1 VSRTRRILGGA
12 TVGYAHQAAVIL
24 LGLWLT
30 PFLLHRVGQR
40 EYGLWLVAGQLLG
53 YLVLLDLGV
62 LAILPREVAHA
73 SGQSGIEGA
82 GDRIAGL
89 IAQVRKIVR
98 WQLPGLAVACALMWW
113 FLPAQWVALKWP
125 LLPVFV
131 AFLALYPLRVLSA
144 ALQGVQDLS
153 FLATGQMAG
162 WALGTAV
169 TIALV
174 VAGYGLYALV
184 LGWIV
189 TLTVPAVAAWWRA
202 RQLWPDARS
211 ARDSR
216 PVRQYFNRSIWVS
229 AGQISQALLAG
240 SDVLLLGTILGPVAV
255 VPYACTGKLVTVFAN
270 HPQLLMHVAQPA
282 LTELRGLGS
291 RERLRI
297 VATALTQAMLMMSG
311 ALIVAIL
318 PVNHYFVNWWVGPGQ
333 YGGWWLT
340 VAFAGMMLVRHWN
353 VATTFTLFCFGYER
367 QLAFTA
373 LADGVVTV
381 ATTALFAWKWGPI
394 GAPIGSMIGA
404 VTVSLPLNVRSVAH
418 EMGVPIR
425 SFLGTIMPLLGRI
438 VAIGAA
444 AAIVSIWLSGRS
456 FGTVLLLLIPTVA
469 LYGVAVVP
477 LAWNGPVGPY
487 LRMALQM
494 NRRDNP
500 TPAGWQRT
508 VGKFSGRLDR
518 WFVQLLDTKQG

>member
-1 VSRTRRILGGA
+1 VSRTKRILGGA

-82 GDRIAGL
+82 GDRIAAL
-89 IAQVRKIVR
+89 IAQVRRIVR
-98 WQLPGLAVACALMWW
+98 WQLPGLAVACALVWW

-144 ALQGVQDLS
+144 ALQGVQDLA
-153 FLATGQMAG
+153 FLAKGQMVG
-162 WALGTAV
+162 WALGTAA

-174 VAGYGLYALV
+174 IAGYGLYALV

-189 TLTVPAVAAWWRA
+189 TLTVPAIAAWWRA
-202 RQLWPDARS
+202 RHLWPEFRS
-211 ARDSR
+211 MRDSR

-240 SDVLLLGTILGPVAV
+240 SDVLLLGTILGPAAV
-255 VPYACTGKLVTVFAN
+255 VPYACTGKLVSVFAN

-291 RERLRI
+291 HERLRT

-340 VAFAGMMLVRHWN
+340 VAFAGMMLLRHWN
-353 VATTFTLFCFGYER
+353 VSTVYTLFCFGYER
-367 QLAFTA
+367 QLSLTSLVDGLVTVVVTA
-373 LADGVVTV
+373 LCV
-381 ATTALFAWKWGPI
+381 WKWGAI
-394 GAPIGSMIGA
+394 GAPLGSIVGVA
-404 VTVSLPLNVRSVAH
+404 TVSLPINVPSVAK
-418 EMGVPIR
+418 EMGLSAR
-425 SFLGTIMPLLGRI
+425 AFLGSISPLFIRV
-438 VAIGAA
+438 VAIGTAA
-444 AAIVSIWLSGRS
+444 AFASSWLIEQTLVGVTLLLVST
-456 FGTVLLLLIPTVA
+456 TVLYVA
-469 LYGVAVVP
+469 MILP
-477 LAWNGPVGPY
+477 LALNGPVAPY
-487 LRMALQM
+487 LRMALSM
-494 NRRDNP
+494 
-500 TPAGWQRT
+500 
-508 VGKFSGRLDR
+508 FSPDKAKPEPEPQAVAR
-518 WFVQLLDTKQG
+518 